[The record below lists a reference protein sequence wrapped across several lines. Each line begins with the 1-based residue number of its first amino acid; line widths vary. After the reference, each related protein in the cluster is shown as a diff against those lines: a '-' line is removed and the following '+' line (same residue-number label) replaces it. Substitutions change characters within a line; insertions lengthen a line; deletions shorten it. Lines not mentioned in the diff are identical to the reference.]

1 MYAPNHHPAMK
12 NVGAVRK
19 EMGVRTLFNILGP
32 LTNPAGA
39 SHILMGV
46 FHPDLVGI
54 QVRVLQRLGAG
65 NALVVWGRDGMDEIS
80 LAGPTLVG
88 ELRDGRVDE
97 YEVEPAQFGFAAVDS
112 AVLRVENPEQS
123 KARVLEA
130 LENRAGA
137 AHDIVALNAGVQQQP
152 GFLGAES
159 ARGADGLGITV
170 AYFDSEEN
178 IRRWRNHTEHAA
190 TRERGKREWYEH
202 FEVRVAKVERAY
214 AGP

>member
-1 MYAPNHHPAMK
+1 MS
-12 NVGAVRK
+12 G
-19 EMGVRTLFNILGP
+19 T
-32 LTNPAGA
+32 
-39 SHILMGV
+39 
-46 FHPDLVGI
+46 
-54 QVRVLQRLGAG
+54 
-65 NALVVWGRDGMDEIS
+65 
-80 LAGPTLVG
+80 
-88 ELRDGRVDE
+88 
-97 YEVEPAQFGFAAVDS
+97 GFAKTPSPPYYAVIFTS
-112 AVLRVENPEQS
+112 QRNAHG
-123 KARVLEA
+123 EA
-130 LENRAGA
+130 DYA
-137 AHDIVALNAGVQQQP
+137 AAADAMFELVQQQP